1 MNDNL
6 RYISLQYIKGKN
18 YEKITCFEEK
28 DKDQIEK
35 LLKSNEEDDTVD
47 KIEKLERIL
56 KKEKK
61 EIGESLLDDLTN
73 YIIFKDLKIPIQNA
87 IEHKTKSFKS
97 EKDEKM
103 KIYNDNEAK
112 RLEKKNLT
120 KLKEELKKLV
130 NTLKDIIKFPKKFED
145 IEKEDTEKEDI
156 PKKINT
162 LIIKIFTDL
171 KEKYETV
178 EGGENGEDGVNFDV
192 NNDINEDENKKNFNV
207 FLKKLKERLISKLKE
222 ENEKDE
228 NDEND
233 VIKDVIN
240 IQISSL
246 TTILTSIMKYEN
258 KKNIRDKLLL
268 LLAVYVIYIL
278 TILEKFEKMNKEEEE
293 TNYKSSIND
302 LEKLIK
308 IYKKLL
314 YICEN
319 NIKKYENIFDYNEIG
334 NIDEVFMIESYSKF
348 LKKLYKLKQNLE
360 SKDTKKIKRA
370 LINSLDQFFNLHGF
384 NSPEKI
390 ESKAEIDYIVQRI
403 LNYT

>member
-35 LLKSNEEDDTVD
+35 LLISNKEDDTVD
-47 KIEKLERIL
+47 KIESLERIL

-73 YIIFKDLKIPIQNA
+73 YIIFKDLKEPIKDA
-87 IEHKTKSFKS
+87 IKQKTKSFKS
-97 EKDEKM
+97 EKDKKM

-120 KLKEELKKLV
+120 KFKVELNKLV
-130 NTLKDIIKFPKKFED
+130 NILKEIIKSPKKFED
-145 IEKEDTEKEDI
+145 TEDI

-171 KEKYETV
+171 KEKYDIV
-178 EGGENGEDGVNFDV
+178 EGGKNGEGGENFDV
-192 NNDINEDENKKNFNV
+192 NNEINEDVNKKKLND
-207 FLKKLKERLISKLKE
+207 FLKTLKGRLISKLKE
-222 ENEKDE
+222 ENE

-233 VIKDVIN
+233 VIKEVIN
-240 IQISSL
+240 IQISNL
-246 TTILTSIMKYEN
+246 TTILTSIMKDEN

-293 TNYKSSIND
+293 SNYKSSIND

-360 SKDTKKIKRA
+360 SKDTKKIKRE

-384 NSPEKI
+384 NDPDKI
-390 ESKAEIDYIVQRI
+390 ESPAEIKYIVQRI

>member
-18 YEKITCFEEK
+18 YEKITCFEET
-28 DKDQIEK
+28 DRTNIID
-35 LLKSNEEDDTVD
+35 LLKSNKEDNTVD
-47 KIEKLERIL
+47 KIESLERIL

-73 YIIFKDLKIPIQNA
+73 YIILKDLKIPIQNA
-87 IEHKTKSFKS
+87 IEHKTESFKS

-112 RLEKKNLT
+112 RLEKKAIT
-120 KLKEELKKLV
+120 KFKEELKKLV
-130 NTLKDIIKFPKKFED
+130 DILKDIIKFPKNF
-145 IEKEDTEKEDI
+145 EDTEKEDI

-192 NNDINEDENKKNFNV
+192 NNDINEDEIK
-207 FLKKLKERLISKLKE
+207 KKLNDILKTLKEKLISKLKE
-222 ENEKDE
+222 ENEK
-228 NDEND
+228 DEND

-246 TTILTSIMKYEN
+246 TTILTSIMKDEN
-258 KKNIRDKLLL
+258 KKKNIRDKLLL

-293 TNYKSSIND
+293 SNYKSFIND

-360 SKDTKKIKRA
+360 SKDTEKIKRE

>member
-35 LLKSNEEDDTVD
+35 LLISNKEDDTVD
-47 KIEKLERIL
+47 KIESLERIL

-73 YIIFKDLKIPIQNA
+73 YIIFKDLKEPIKDA
-87 IEHKTKSFKS
+87 IKQKTKSFKS
-97 EKDEKM
+97 EKDKKM

-120 KLKEELKKLV
+120 KFKVELNKLV
-130 NTLKDIIKFPKKFED
+130 NILKEIIKSPKKFED
-145 IEKEDTEKEDI
+145 TEDI

-171 KEKYETV
+171 KEKYDIV
-178 EGGENGEDGVNFDV
+178 EGGKNGEGGENFDV
-192 NNDINEDENKKNFNV
+192 NNEINEDLNKKKLND
-207 FLKKLKERLISKLKE
+207 FLKTLKGRLISKLKE
-222 ENEKDE
+222 ENE

-233 VIKDVIN
+233 VIKEVIN
-240 IQISSL
+240 IQISNL
-246 TTILTSIMKYEN
+246 TTILTSIMKDEN

-293 TNYKSSIND
+293 SNYKSSIND

-360 SKDTKKIKRA
+360 SKDTKKIKRE

-384 NSPEKI
+384 NDPDKI
-390 ESKAEIDYIVQRI
+390 ESPAEIKYIVQRI

>member
-18 YEKITCFEEK
+18 YEKITCFEET
-28 DKDQIEK
+28 DRTNIID
-35 LLKSNEEDDTVD
+35 LLKSNKEDNTVD
-47 KIEKLERIL
+47 KIESLERIL

-73 YIIFKDLKIPIQNA
+73 YIILKDLKIPIQNA
-87 IEHKTKSFKS
+87 IEHKTESFKS

-112 RLEKKNLT
+112 RLEKKAIT
-120 KLKEELKKLV
+120 KFKEELKKLV
-130 NTLKDIIKFPKKFED
+130 DILKDIIKFPKNF
-145 IEKEDTEKEDI
+145 EDTEKEDI

-192 NNDINEDENKKNFNV
+192 NNDINEDEIK
-207 FLKKLKERLISKLKE
+207 KKLNDILKTLKEKLISKLKE
-222 ENEKDE
+222 ENEK
-228 NDEND
+228 DEND

-246 TTILTSIMKYEN
+246 TTILTSIMKDEN
-258 KKNIRDKLLL
+258 KKKNIRDKLLL

-293 TNYKSSIND
+293 SNYKSFIND

-360 SKDTKKIKRA
+360 SKDTEKIKRE

-384 NSPEKI
+384 NDPDKI
-390 ESKAEIDYIVQRI
+390 ESPAEIKYIVQRI

>member
-18 YEKITCFEEK
+18 YEKITCFEET
-28 DKDQIEK
+28 DRTNIID
-35 LLKSNEEDDTVD
+35 LLKSNKEDNTVD
-47 KIEKLERIL
+47 KIESLERIL

-73 YIIFKDLKIPIQNA
+73 YIILKDLKIPIQNA
-87 IEHKTKSFKS
+87 IEHKTESFKS

-112 RLEKKNLT
+112 RLEKKAIT
-120 KLKEELKKLV
+120 KFKEELKKLV
-130 NTLKDIIKFPKKFED
+130 DILKDIIKFPKNF
-145 IEKEDTEKEDI
+145 EDTEKEDI

-192 NNDINEDENKKNFNV
+192 NNDINEDEIK
-207 FLKKLKERLISKLKE
+207 KKLNDILKTLKEKLISKLKE
-222 ENEKDE
+222 ENEK
-228 NDEND
+228 DEND

-246 TTILTSIMKYEN
+246 TTILTSIMKDEN
-258 KKNIRDKLLL
+258 KKKNIRDKLLL

-293 TNYKSSIND
+293 SNYKSFIND

-384 NSPEKI
+384 NDPDKI
-390 ESKAEIDYIVQRI
+390 ESPAEIKYIVQRI

>member
-18 YEKITCFEEK
+18 YEKITCFEET
-28 DKDQIEK
+28 DRTNIID
-35 LLKSNEEDDTVD
+35 LLKSNKEDNTVD
-47 KIEKLERIL
+47 KIESLERIL

-73 YIIFKDLKIPIQNA
+73 YIILKDLKIPIQNA
-87 IEHKTKSFKS
+87 IEHKTESFKS

-112 RLEKKNLT
+112 RLEKKAIT
-120 KLKEELKKLV
+120 KFKEELKKLV
-130 NTLKDIIKFPKKFED
+130 DILKDIIKFPKNF
-145 IEKEDTEKEDI
+145 EDTEKEDI

-192 NNDINEDENKKNFNV
+192 NNDINEDEIK
-207 FLKKLKERLISKLKE
+207 KKLNDILKTLKEKLISKLKE
-222 ENEKDE
+222 ENEK
-228 NDEND
+228 DEND

-246 TTILTSIMKYEN
+246 TTILTSIMKDEN
-258 KKNIRDKLLL
+258 KKKNIRDKLLL

-293 TNYKSSIND
+293 SNYKSFIND

-360 SKDTKKIKRA
+360 SKDTEKIKRE

-384 NSPEKI
+384 NNPEKI